1 LTDGRL
7 LLQDFM
13 ANRDLTHAKGGRAM
27 RLFVALDLP
36 WEIKEELSDLSFN
49 MIGARWVPTDN
60 FHLTLR
66 FIGEASRLQAE
77 EIDLALATLRGRSF
91 AFSLAGL
98 GWFEKAGR
106 VSSLWVGVERN
117 EHLAKLQ
124 SKVESALYRMGLP
137 PDRRRFTP
145 HVTLARMDSPVTP
158 ALAQFVQA
166 NNLYRSAAIRADNVT
181 LFSSFLGKDQPTYTP
196 EAEYALG

>member
-1 LTDGRL
+1 
-7 LLQDFM
+7 
-13 ANRDLTHAKGGRAM
+13 M

-36 WEIKEELSDLSFN
+36 WEIKEELADMSAN
-49 MIGARWVPTDN
+49 IPGARWVPTDN

-91 AFSLAGL
+91 SFALSGL

-106 VSSLWVGVERN
+106 VSCLWAGVERN
-117 EHLAKLQ
+117 EDLARLQ
-124 SKVESALYRMGLP
+124 SKVETALHRIGLA

-145 HVTLARMDSPVTP
+145 HVALARMDTPVGPELTR
-158 ALAQFVQA
+158 FVAA
-166 NNLYRSAAIRADNVT
+166 NNLYRSAPMRADNVT

>member
-1 LTDGRL
+1 LTTQTL
-7 LLQDFM
+7 ILQNNFVDSL
-13 ANRDLTHAKGGRAM
+13 APAKGGRTM

-36 WEIKEELSDLSFN
+36 WEVKEELSELSCN
-49 MIGARWVPTDN
+49 IPGARWVPTDN

-66 FIGEASRLQAE
+66 FIGQASRLQAE

-91 AFSLAGL
+91 AFSLSGL

-106 VSSLWVGVERN
+106 VNSLWVGVERN
-117 EHLAKLQ
+117 ADLARLQ
-124 SKVESALYRMGLP
+124 SKVETALHRVGLA

-145 HVTLARMDSPVTP
+145 HVTLARMEVPVTP
-158 ALAQFVQA
+158 TLTSFVAA
-166 NNLYRSAAIRADNVT
+166 NNLYRSAPIRADNVT

>member
-1 LTDGRL
+1 
-7 LLQDFM
+7 
-13 ANRDLTHAKGGRAM
+13 M

-36 WEIKEELSDLSFN
+36 WEIKEALSDMSCKLN
-49 MIGARWVPTDN
+49 GARWVPTDN

-66 FIGEASRLQAE
+66 FIGEATRLRAE

-91 AFSLAGL
+91 TFKLSGL

-117 EHLAKLQ
+117 EDLSRLQ
-124 SKVESALYRMGLP
+124 AKVETALHRIGLP
-137 PDRRRFTP
+137 PDKRRFTP
-145 HVTLARMDSPVTP
+145 HVTLARMDAPVTP
-158 ALAQFVQA
+158 QLTGFVQA
-166 NNLYRSAAIRADNVT
+166 NNLYRSAPILAGNVT

>member
-1 LTDGRL
+1 
-7 LLQDFM
+7 
-13 ANRDLTHAKGGRAM
+13 M

-36 WEIKEELSDLSFN
+36 WEVKEELSDLSFN
-49 MIGARWVPTDN
+49 LTGARWVPTDN

-91 AFSLAGL
+91 AFSLSGL
-98 GWFEKAGR
+98 GWFEKNGR
-106 VSSLWVGVERN
+106 VSALWAGVERN
-117 EHLAKLQ
+117 ENLTRLQ
-124 SKVESALYRMGLP
+124 AKVETALHRIGLP

-145 HVTLARMDSPVTP
+145 HVTLARMDMPVTVQ
-158 ALAQFVQA
+158 LASFVQA
-166 NNLYRSAAIRADNVT
+166 NNLYRSTPIRADNVT

>member
-1 LTDGRL
+1 
-7 LLQDFM
+7 
-13 ANRDLTHAKGGRAM
+13 M

-36 WEIKEELSDLSFN
+36 WEIKEELSDLSCD
-49 MIGARWVPTDN
+49 IPGARWVPTEN

-77 EIDLALATLRGRSF
+77 EIDLALASLRGRSF
-91 AFSLAGL
+91 AFSLSGL

-106 VSSLWVGVERN
+106 VNTLWAGVERN
-117 EHLAKLQ
+117 ADLARLQ
-124 SKVESALYRMGLP
+124 TKVETALYRIGLAA
-137 PDRRRFTP
+137 DRRRFTP
-145 HVTLARMDSPVTP
+145 HVALARMEMPVTQG
-158 ALAQFVQA
+158 LARFVAA
-166 NNLYRSAAIRADNVT
+166 NNLYRSASIRADNVT

>member
-1 LTDGRL
+1 
-7 LLQDFM
+7 
-13 ANRDLTHAKGGRAM
+13 M

-36 WEIKEELSDLSFN
+36 WEVKEALSDLTCN
-49 MIGARWVPTDN
+49 LPGARWVPTDN

-77 EIDLALATLRGRSF
+77 EIDLALATLRGRGF
-91 AFSLAGL
+91 AFGLSGL
-98 GWFEKAGR
+98 GWFEKGGR
-106 VSSLWVGVERN
+106 VSSVWAGVERN
-117 EHLAKLQ
+117 EDLARLQ
-124 SKVESALYRMGLP
+124 VKVGTALHRAGIA

-145 HVTLARMDSPVTP
+145 HVTLARMDAPVTP
-158 ALAQFVQA
+158 MLTSFVQA
-166 NNLYRSAAIRADNVT
+166 NNLYRSAPIRADNVT

>member
-1 LTDGRL
+1 
-7 LLQDFM
+7 
-13 ANRDLTHAKGGRAM
+13 M

-36 WEIKEELSDLSFN
+36 WEVKEELSDLSCS
-49 MIGARWVPTDN
+49 IPGARWVPTDN

-66 FIGEASRLQAE
+66 FIGEADRLQAE

-91 AFSLAGL
+91 AFSLSGL

-117 EHLAKLQ
+117 ADLGRLQ
-124 SKVESALYRMGLP
+124 SKVETALGRVGLA
-137 PDRRRFTP
+137 PDRRRYTP
-145 HVTLARMDSPVTP
+145 HVTLARMDMPVTP
-158 ALAQFVQA
+158 QLSSFVQA
-166 NNLYRSAAIRADNVT
+166 HNLYRSVPIRADNVT

>member
-1 LTDGRL
+1 
-7 LLQDFM
+7 
-13 ANRDLTHAKGGRAM
+13 M

-36 WEIKEELSDLSFN
+36 WEIKEELSDFSFN
-49 MIGARWVPTDN
+49 LTGARWVPTDN

-66 FIGEASRLQAE
+66 FIGEATRLQAE

-91 AFSLAGL
+91 AFALSGM

-106 VSSLWVGVERN
+106 VNTLWVGVERN
-117 EHLAKLQ
+117 EHLARLQ
-124 SKVESALYRMGLP
+124 SKVETALYRIGLP
-137 PDRRRFTP
+137 AERRRFTP
-145 HVTLARMDSPVTP
+145 HVALARMEVPVTP
-158 ALAQFVQA
+158 NLTSFVQA
-166 NNLYRSAAIRADNVT
+166 NNLYRSAPIRADNVT

>member
-1 LTDGRL
+1 LTCPAL
-7 LLQDFM
+7 LLQDFE
-13 ANRDLTHAKGGRAM
+13 ANRDLIPAKGGRAM

-49 MIGARWVPTDN
+49 LIGARWVPTDN

-91 AFSLAGL
+91 AFSLSGL

-117 EHLAKLQ
+117 EQLAKLQ
-124 SKVESALYRMGLP
+124 AKVESALYRVGLP

-145 HVTLARMDSPVTP
+145 HVTLARMDVPVTP
-158 ALAQFVQA
+158 ALTSFVQA
-166 NNLYRSAAIRADNVT
+166 NNLYRSAPIRADNVT

>member
-1 LTDGRL
+1 
-7 LLQDFM
+7 
-13 ANRDLTHAKGGRAM
+13 M

-36 WEIKEELSDLSFN
+36 WEVKEELSELSFN
-49 MIGARWVPTDN
+49 LPGARWVPTDN

-77 EIDLALATLRGRSF
+77 EIDLALATMRGRSF
-91 AFSLAGL
+91 AFSLCGL
-98 GWFEKAGR
+98 GWFEKNGR
-106 VSSLWVGVERN
+106 VSAIWAGVERN
-117 EHLAKLQ
+117 EQLARLQ
-124 SKVESALYRMGLP
+124 AKVETALHRIGLS

-145 HVTLARMDSPVTP
+145 HVTLARLDAPVTP
-158 ALAQFVQA
+158 NLARFVQA